1 MNNFLKGL
9 PKTINVNG
17 KEIAINTD
25 FMVWIRY
32 EEIMLDED
40 KEAEKQIM
48 EVLNTCLVDDFTM
61 TRLDVLE
68 KLFDELM
75 CFYGLGEKIKNEKEA
90 EEDEEK
96 DSDFS
101 EKNKIYSY
109 EHDWSYIYAAFM
121 ECYNIN
127 LFTVNLHWWEFKAL
141 FNSLN
146 GKCLF
151 SKIMSFR
158 SMTITSKMSKEE
170 KKYYRE
176 MKKIY
181 ALPDE
186 RTEEEKE
193 KAFARS
199 MMASMQ
205 IERK

>member
-1 MNNFLKGL
+1 VNNFIKGL

-17 KEIAINTD
+17 EEVAINTD
-25 FMVWIRY
+25 FKVWIRY

-48 EVLNTCLVDDFTM
+48 EVLDTCLVDEFTM
-61 TRLDVLE
+61 TRLDDLE
-68 KLFDELM
+68 RLFDELM
-75 CFYGLGEKIKNEKEA
+75 CFYGLGKKIKSEKEA
-90 EEDEEK
+90 EEDKEK
-96 DSDFS
+96 ESDFS

-109 EHDWSYIYAAFM
+109 EYDWSYIYAAFM

-146 GKCLF
+146 DKCLF

-158 SMTITSKMSKEE
+158 SMEITSKMSKEE
-170 KKYYRE
+170 KKYYGE

-205 IERK
+205 I

>member
-25 FMVWIRY
+25 FRVWIRY

-48 EVLNTCLVDDFTM
+48 EVLDTCLVDEFTM
-61 TRLDVLE
+61 TRLDDLE

-90 EEDEEK
+90 DRDEEK

-109 EHDWSYIYAAFM
+109 EHDWSYIYSAFM

-141 FNSLN
+141 FNGLN
-146 GKCLF
+146 DKCRF

-205 IERK
+205 I

>member
-1 MNNFLKGL
+1 MNNFIKGL

-17 KEIAINTD
+17 EEVAINTD
-25 FMVWIRY
+25 FKVWIRY

-48 EVLNTCLVDDFTM
+48 EVLDTCLVDEFTM
-61 TRLDVLE
+61 TRLDDLE
-68 KLFDELM
+68 RLFDELM
-75 CFYGLGEKIKNEKEA
+75 CFYGLDKKIKSEKEA
-90 EEDEEK
+90 EEDKEK
-96 DSDFS
+96 ESDFS

-109 EHDWSYIYAAFM
+109 EYDWSYIYAAFM

-146 GKCLF
+146 DKCLF

-158 SMTITSKMSKEE
+158 SMEITSKMSKEE
-170 KKYYRE
+170 KKYYGE

-205 IERK
+205 I

>member
-9 PKTINVNG
+9 PKTISVNG

-25 FMVWIRY
+25 FRVWIRY

-48 EVLNTCLVDDFTM
+48 EVLDTCLVDEFTM
-61 TRLDVLE
+61 TRLDDLE

-90 EEDEEK
+90 DRDEEK

-109 EHDWSYIYAAFM
+109 EHDWSYIYSAFM

-141 FNSLN
+141 FNGLN
-146 GKCLF
+146 DKCRF

-205 IERK
+205 I

>member
-1 MNNFLKGL
+1 MNNFIKGL

-17 KEIAINTD
+17 EEVAINTD
-25 FMVWIRY
+25 FKVWIRY

-48 EVLNTCLVDDFTM
+48 EVLDTCLVDEFTM
-61 TRLDVLE
+61 TRLDDLE
-68 KLFDELM
+68 RLFDELM
-75 CFYGLGEKIKNEKEA
+75 CFYGLGKKIKSEKEA
-90 EEDEEK
+90 EEDKEK
-96 DSDFS
+96 ESDFS

-109 EHDWSYIYAAFM
+109 EYDWSYIYAAFM

-146 GKCLF
+146 DKCLF

-158 SMTITSKMSKEE
+158 SMEITSKMSKEE
-170 KKYYRE
+170 KKYYGE

-205 IERK
+205 I

>member
-25 FMVWIRY
+25 FRVWIRY

-61 TRLDVLE
+61 TRLDDLE

-90 EEDEEK
+90 DRDEEK

-109 EHDWSYIYAAFM
+109 EHDWSYIYSAFM

-141 FNSLN
+141 FNGLN
-146 GKCLF
+146 DKCRF

-205 IERK
+205 I